1 MRGLVSLIEKAL
13 VDTLAHWDVEA
24 TPRSDA
30 PGVYVS
36 NGKKIASLGLRIRKG
51 CSYHGLNFNVDMDM
65 SPWQRI
71 NPCGLGVEMTQLADL
86 IDTAPPTLDRVIDK
100 LTNHLM
106 EGLGYNSVEMAAGLP
121 ALTDEF

>member
-1 MRGLVSLIEKAL
+1 
-13 VDTLAHWDVEA
+13 
-24 TPRSDA
+24 
-30 PGVYVS
+30 
-36 NGKKIASLGLRIRKG
+36 
-51 CSYHGLNFNVDMDM
+51 MDM

-106 EGLGYNSVEMAAGLP
+106 EGLGYNDAEKVAGLP
-121 ALTDEF
+121 TLNHEF